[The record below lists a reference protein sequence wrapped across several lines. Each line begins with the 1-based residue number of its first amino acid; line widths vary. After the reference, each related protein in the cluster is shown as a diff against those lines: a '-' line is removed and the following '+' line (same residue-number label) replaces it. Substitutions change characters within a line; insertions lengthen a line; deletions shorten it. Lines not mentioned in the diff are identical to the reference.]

1 MRQQQLLRHCPREK
15 LRTLDPFEKVNKAQ
29 ESLAHIRLTLTCPA
43 ERNSFRDMCLTL
55 GAEVAKLKAMLAAQT
70 ATPTIP
76 YQESFNQPTYNPGS
90 FDPHSMPPFFH
101 GMQRGQRNGAMSDAG
116 IHRVGD
122 YESQVSEDEGFDAIS
137 RSRMDATK
145 QISSTA
151 TVAESD
157 TSIDITASVIQ
168 GGLTGRI
175 PEFDAS
181 PVHGLQ
187 LQSRLTKDI
196 TRFLN
201 ATRTQLQKQENKRR
215 VAVERFSRLVDTL
228 WPRAQVKLYGSHV
241 SGLCLPSSDLDF
253 VVCLPAVHKNAPA
266 LAPGVLEGRNA
277 INESSQ
283 KVLAREL
290 KGESWIDPRS
300 IKLIERTVVPVSD
313 WY

>member
-1 MRQQQLLRHCPREK
+1 
-15 LRTLDPFEKVNKAQ
+15 
-29 ESLAHIRLTLTCPA
+29 
-43 ERNSFRDMCLTL
+43 MCLTL
-55 GAEVAKLKAMLAAQT
+55 GAEVAKLKAMLATQA
-70 ATPTIP
+70 ATPAVS
-76 YQESFNQPTYNPGS
+76 YQESLNQPIYDPRS

-101 GMQRGQRNGAMSDAG
+101 GMKQGQRNGAMSDAG

-122 YESQVSEDEGFDAIS
+122 HESQISEDDGFDAIS
-137 RSRMDATK
+137 RSRMDTTR
-145 QISSTA
+145 QLSSTA

-157 TSIDITASVIQ
+157 TSVDITASVVQ
-168 GGLTGRI
+168 GGLAGRI
-175 PEFDAS
+175 PEFESS
-181 PVHGLQ
+181 PVHG

-196 TRFLN
+196 MRFLN
-201 ATRTQLQKQENKRR
+201 ATQTQLQKQENKRR
-215 VAVERFSRLVDTL
+215 VAVERFTRLVDNL

-277 INESSQ
+277 INESCQ
-283 KVLAREL
+283 KLLAREL

-313 WY
+313 WCFIRVISLMMETGV

>member
-1 MRQQQLLRHCPREK
+1 
-15 LRTLDPFEKVNKAQ
+15 
-29 ESLAHIRLTLTCPA
+29 
-43 ERNSFRDMCLTL
+43 MCLTL

-70 ATPTIP
+70 ATSAVP
-76 YQESFNQPTYNPGS
+76 YPEGFNQPIYSPGS

-101 GMQRGQRNGAMSDAG
+101 GMTRGQRNGAMSDAG
-116 IHRVGD
+116 VHRVGD
-122 YESQVSEDEGFDAIS
+122 HESQVSEDDGFDGIS
-137 RSRMDATK
+137 RSRVDATR
-145 QISSTA
+145 QMSSTA

-157 TSIDITASVIQ
+157 TSVEIAASVIH

-175 PEFDAS
+175 PEFEAS
-181 PVHGLQ
+181 PVHG

-196 TRFLN
+196 MRFLN
-201 ATRTQLQKQENKRR
+201 SMKTQLQKQESKRR
-215 VAVERFSRLVDTL
+215 VTVERFSRLVDTL

-277 INESSQ
+277 INESCQ
-283 KVLAREL
+283 KLLAREL

-300 IKLIERTVVPVSD
+300 IKLIERTVVPVRNVTFIQKDSVVNENLTLVPSGHQGV
-313 WY
+313 YERYKGPCPTT